1 VVSNNEKYLKSIN
14 LLDDECIF
22 MESLVNLLA
31 LFEEATTF
39 LSGSNYI
46 TLSLIYPMI
55 FELKKVFDNQ
65 SSLEVVDFTNEVTIL
80 DDDEESEQLEDN
92 DNDKVIDPTTKH
104 YIKISQLMPTNRKIE
119 QIKDIISQAL
129 NKYWS
134 IQSDIALKATFLDL

>member
-1 VVSNNEKYLKSIN
+1 
-14 LLDDECIF
+14 

-55 FELKKVFDNQ
+55 FELKKAFDNQ
-65 SSLEVVDFTNEVTIL
+65 SSLEVVDFTNEVIIL
-80 DDDEESEQLEDN
+80 DNNEESEQLEDN
-92 DNDKVIDPTTKH
+92 DNDEVIDPTTKCH
-104 YIKISQLMPTNRKIE
+104 IKISQPMPTNGKIE

-129 NKYWS
+129 NKY
-134 IQSDIALKATFLDL
+134 